1 MTSENS
7 PFDYDKG
14 TLQGCQRIIQQARQH
29 HIPVLVDPKGTDFER
44 YRGAT
49 LITPNLKE
57 FEAVVGTVSEQVLIE
72 KGKQLL
78 SDLEL
83 AAPLITRSENGIRDS
98 KMPRTM
104 QRRSYTFRHG
114 LEKYLM

>member
-1 MTSENS
+1 MGDIGAIVLS
-7 PFDYDKG
+7 DDKA
-14 TLQGCQRIIQQARQH
+14 LQGCQRIIQQARQQ

-49 LITPNLKE
+49 LITPNLKSLKLLSGI
-57 FEAVVGTVSEQVLIE
+57 VPLSKCLL

-83 AAPLITRSENGIRDS
+83 TALLITRM
-98 KMPRTM
+98 KMA
-104 QRRSYTFRHG
+104 
-114 LEKYLM
+114 